1 MTIPSDDRQARLFTP
16 AFIAL
21 SLAELAYFTA
31 AGLTIPVTP
40 LFAHGPLA
48 ADPAGVGLAVGAFSV
63 TALLLRPYAGLMTDR
78 WGRRPPLV
86 GGALLCAVVLAAHAF
101 VGDLTVLVG
110 LRLLLGV
117 AEAFFFVAAFA
128 AVADLAPPGRAG
140 EALSFNSLSLYLGV
154 ALGPLLG
161 HWLLDGGGYNLAWSG
176 GAALALIAALVAWRL
191 PETARRSD
199 VHSKAGPWLHRAAVG
214 PGLVLLAAITG
225 MGGFFAF
232 VAIYATDDLGL
243 SGSGEVLL
251 LFGLIVV
258 VTRIAFA
265 KLPDRVSPFRLGAV
279 ALAFCAAGLATASV
293 FVGVP
298 GLLVGAALLAIG
310 VAFTTPAIFAA
321 IFARV
326 PASERG
332 AASGTAS
339 LFIDLGFGGGPMLLG
354 IVAGSAGIPAAFL
367 VAAVIAAVG
376 AGGSALLSIDR
387 RSAAIAPASAPG
399 VATADR

>member
-1 MTIPSDDRQARLFTP
+1 MRGPTDHPNARLFTP

-40 LFAHGPLA
+40 LFAHGPLG
-48 ADPAGVGLAVGAFSV
+48 ADSFGVGLVVGAFSV
-63 TALLLRPYAGLMTDR
+63 TALILRPFAGRMTDR

-86 GGALLCAVVLAAHAF
+86 LGALACAIVLAAHGLA
-101 VGDLTVLVG
+101 GDLAVLIV

-140 EALSFNSLSLYLGV
+140 EALSFNSLSLYLGI

-161 HWLLDGGGYNLAWSG
+161 HWLLDAGGFGLAWTG
-176 GAALALIAALVAWRL
+176 GAALALIAAVLALRL
-191 PETARRSD
+191 PETSRRAEDVAARTRSR
-199 VHSKAGPWLHRAAVG
+199 AILHPAAIA
-214 PGLVLLAAITG
+214 PSLVLFAAIAG

-232 VAIYATDDLGL
+232 VAIYATEDLGL
-243 SGSGEVLL
+243 DGSSGVLL
-251 LFGLIVV
+251 LFGAIVV
-258 VTRIAFA
+258 VTRILFA
-265 KLPDRVSPFRLGAV
+265 RLPDQVPPFRLGAV
-279 ALAFCAAGLATASV
+279 ALGLCATGLAVTGSV
-293 FVGVP
+293 QSVA
-298 GLLVGAALLAIG
+298 GLLVGAALLAVG
-310 VAFTTPAIFAA
+310 VAFTTPAVFAA

-326 PASERG
+326 PPSERG

-354 IVAGSAGIPAAFL
+354 IVAGSAGIGAAFI
-367 VAAVIAAVG
+367 VAGIVAGLGAA
-376 AGGSALLSIDR
+376 GSALLAVGR
-387 RSAAIAPASAPG
+387 GLGRSYER
-399 VATADR
+399 VEVTTN

>member
-1 MTIPSDDRQARLFTP
+1 MSAPTEQPTTRLFTP

-40 LFAHGPLA
+40 LFAHGPLG
-48 ADPAGVGLAVGAFSV
+48 ADPAGVGLVVGAFSV
-63 TALLLRPYAGLMTDR
+63 TALILRPYAGRMTDR

-86 GGALLCAVVLAAHAF
+86 LGALACAVVLGAHAF
-101 VGDLTVLVG
+101 VDSLAVLVG

-117 AEAFFFVAAFA
+117 AEAFFFVAGFA

-140 EALSFNSLSLYLGV
+140 EALSFNSLSLYLGI

-161 HWLLDGGGYNLAWSG
+161 HWLLEQGGFGLAWIG
-176 GAALALIAALVAWRL
+176 GAALALVAAALAWRL
-191 PETARRSD
+191 PETAKRD
-199 VHSKAGPWLHRAAVG
+199 VAQEPAEAPGFLHRAAIA
-214 PGLVLLAAITG
+214 PSLVLFAAIAG

-232 VAIYATDDLGL
+232 VAIYATEDLGL
-243 SGSGEVLL
+243 DGTGGVLL
-251 LFGLIVV
+251 LFGAIVV
-258 VTRIAFA
+258 ATRIVFA
-265 KLPDRVSPFRLGAV
+265 KLPDRVPPFRLGTI
-279 ALAFCAAGLATASV
+279 ALALCAAGLAIAGGFASV
-293 FVGVP
+293 T
-298 GLLVGAALLAIG
+298 GLLLGAALLAVG
-310 VAFTTPAIFAA
+310 VAFTTPAVFAA

-354 IVAGSAGIPAAFL
+354 IVAGSAGIPAAFV
-367 VAAVIAAVG
+367 VAAAVAAAG
-376 AGGSALLSIDR
+376 AAGSTLLSLDR
-387 RSAAIAPASAPG
+387 GRATVVAVAA
-399 VATADR
+399 D

>member
-1 MTIPSDDRQARLFTP
+1 MTAPTDRPDARLFTP

-40 LFAHGPLA
+40 LFAHGPLG
-48 ADPAGVGLAVGAFSV
+48 ADTLGVGLAVGAFSV
-63 TALLLRPYAGLMTDR
+63 TALILRPYAGRMTDR
-78 WGRRPPLV
+78 WGRRRPLV
-86 GGALLCAVVLAAHAF
+86 LGALTCAIVLAAHAF
-101 VGDLTVLVG
+101 VDSLAVLIG

-117 AEAFFFVAAFA
+117 AEAFFFVAGFA

-140 EALSFNSLSLYLGV
+140 EALSYNSLSLYLGI

-161 HWLLDGGGYNLAWSG
+161 HWLLDGGGFGFAWAG
-176 GAALALIAALVAWRL
+176 GAALALVAALLALRL
-191 PETARRSD
+191 PETARPGVTSQ
-199 VHSKAGPWLHRAAVG
+199 VKESNPILHRAAIA
-214 PGLVLLAAITG
+214 PSLVLFAAIAG

-232 VAIYATDDLGL
+232 VAIYATEDLGL
-243 SGSGEVLL
+243 DGTGGVLL
-251 LFGLIVV
+251 LFGAIVV
-258 VTRIAFA
+258 VTRVLFA
-265 KLPDRVSPFRLGAV
+265 KLPDRVPPFRLGAV
-279 ALAFCAAGLATASV
+279 SLALCAGGLAIAGGVAS
-293 FVGVP
+293 VP
-298 GLLVGAALLAIG
+298 GLLVGAALLAVG
-310 VAFTTPAIFAA
+310 VAFTTPAVFAA

-367 VAAVIAAVG
+367 VAAIVAAVG
-376 AGGSALLSIDR
+376 AAGSALLSTDHR
-387 RSAAIAPASAPG
+387 GSTVVAAPA
-399 VATADR
+399 D